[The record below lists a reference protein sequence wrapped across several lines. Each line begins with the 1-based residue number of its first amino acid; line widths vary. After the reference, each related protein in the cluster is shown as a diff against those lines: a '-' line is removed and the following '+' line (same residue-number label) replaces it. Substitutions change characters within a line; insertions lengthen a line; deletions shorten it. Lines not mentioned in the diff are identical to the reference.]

1 MFFFSLTFSLFFFF
15 PNLPPKSFFSQDVGK
30 YVAKILIAFGV
41 VKRDFSSW
49 LINDDG
55 SNGSLLVQMNTLNGQ
70 GAGAG
75 SGDREAVVT
84 PLVKIVSEMRDQLR
98 QLATSGAGKKELF
111 DLCDQVRDQLAN
123 EGVRLE
129 DRPGTFKHSLLFILV
144 LLCLLGIWYTQVGFD
159 FVQS

>member
-1 MFFFSLTFSLFFFF
+1 M
-15 PNLPPKSFFSQDVGK
+15 
-30 YVAKILIAFGV
+30 
-41 VKRDFSSW
+41 
-49 LINDDG
+49 
-55 SNGSLLVQMNTLNGQ
+55 QMNTLDEQ

-129 DRPGTFKHSLLFILV
+129 DRPGTSNIP
-144 LLCLLGIWYTQVGFD
+144 C
-159 FVQS
+159 SSCSSC

>member
-1 MFFFSLTFSLFFFF
+1 MFFFLLTFPFSSSIFLQS
-15 PNLPPKSFFSQDVGK
+15 SFQDVSK

-55 SNGSLLVQMNTLNGQ
+55 SNGSLLVQMNTLDEQ

-129 DRPGTFKHSLLFILV
+129 DRPGMSNIP
-144 LLCLLGIWYTQVGFD
+144 C
-159 FVQS
+159 SSCSSC

>member
-1 MFFFSLTFSLFFFF
+1 MCRLDLRIIFSFFQQQRSCFFFRSPFPFFSSSIFLQ
-15 PNLPPKSFFSQDVGK
+15 SFFSQDVGK

-49 LINDDG
+49 LINNDG

-75 SGDREAVVT
+75 AGDREAVVT

-129 DRPGTFKHSLLFILV
+129 DRPGTFKHSLLFL
-144 LLCLLGIWYTQVGFD
+144 FF
-159 FVQS
+159 FVC